1 VSNHILI
8 KEIRGFGYHGVFDDE
23 RANGQEF
30 LVDLDVELRDNK
42 AGLSDDMNDG
52 VDYSALISIAHK
64 IIIGEP
70 VNLIERVAE
79 MIAEEILNTFPVL
92 SVEVTVHKKDA
103 PVSFPTSDIAV
114 RILRIKPS
122 K

>member
-1 VSNHILI
+1 MSDHILI
-8 KEIRGFGYHGVFDDE
+8 KEIRGFGYHGLFDHE
-23 RANGQEF
+23 RRNGQEF

-42 AGLSDDMNDG
+42 AGASDDMNDG

-79 MIAEEILNTFPVL
+79 IIAEEILNTFPVL
-92 SVEVTVHKKDA
+92 SVEVTVHKRSA
-103 PVSFPTSDIAV
+103 PVSVLTGDIAV
-114 RILRIKPS
+114 RIFRIKPS
-122 K
+122 R